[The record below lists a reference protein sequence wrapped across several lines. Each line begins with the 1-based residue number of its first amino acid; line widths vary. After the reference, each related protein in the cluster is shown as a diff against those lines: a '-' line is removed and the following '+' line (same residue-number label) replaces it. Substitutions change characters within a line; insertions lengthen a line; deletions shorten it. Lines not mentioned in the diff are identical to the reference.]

1 MALFAV
7 YSRTGERERR
17 TPPPPAPAPI
27 LLVYHSEIS
36 TFMQHTFTEPLT
48 QSSWWLET
56 VEVANTDFDL
66 EFTRTFGKEPTRP
79 IRRLPSAESLSGPL
93 AGNIRRESFNLLLT
107 KTFG

>member
-7 YSRTGERERR
+7 YSRTGEEKKG
-17 TPPPPAPAPI
+17 PPPRPRPI

-48 QSSWWLET
+48 QSSSWLET

-66 EFTRTFGKEPTRP
+66 EFTRTFWEGANEANQKTAFRRKSIGATGREYKTRK
-79 IRRLPSAESLSGPL
+79 
-93 AGNIRRESFNLLLT
+93 F
-107 KTFG
+107 

>member
-1 MALFAV
+1 M
-7 YSRTGERERR
+7 
-17 TPPPPAPAPI
+17 
-27 LLVYHSEIS
+27 
-36 TFMQHTFTEPLT
+36 
-48 QSSWWLET
+48 
-56 VEVANTDFDL
+56 EVANTDFDL